1 MSRYDYQRTSPPPS
15 PWVGMVLF
23 AGVTLLLTGGFEVL
37 EGVVMLA
44 RDDLAQAT
52 ADALAIPL
60 NFTFWA
66 WAQLI
71 LGTISVLTGIGVL
84 YGRMWARIIAI
95 MIGVVS
101 AFTNMIMLPAYPF
114 WCSIVIA
121 LDVLCIYAVAAH
133 GREIRA

>member
-1 MSRYDYQRTSPPPS
+1 MTYAERTRNVPPPS

-23 AGVTLLLTGGFEVL
+23 AGVMLLINGGFEVM

-52 ADALAIPL
+52 ADALAIPAD
-60 NFTFWA
+60 FTFWG

-71 LGTISVLTGIGVL
+71 LGTITVLAGIGVL
-84 YGRMWARIIAI
+84 YGQAWARIIAI
-95 MIGVVS
+95 VIAVFS
-101 AFTNMIMLPAYPF
+101 AFSNMIMLPAYPF

-121 LDVLCIYAVAAH
+121 IDVLCIWAIAAH